1 MQLGTLKGRCLASP
15 LRCSLLY
22 ISGQDGTYLTR
33 QLRKDNFSAYP
44 PTAQPM
50 RSGHS
55 SANEKQPHPS
65 Q

>member
-33 QLRKDNFSAYP
+33 QLRKDN
-44 PTAQPM
+44 PTNSP
-50 RSGHS
+50 
-55 SANEKQPHPS
+55 ANEKRPQLS